1 MNGIAAVGYTAR
13 HRMDGIA
20 RNRGW
25 EVNQGAI
32 VTRKGAEQPLST
44 YRAGGYQIDVVW
56 TLSDHV
62 SRAKLVGNGLA
73 DDTPDEWWW
82 LDPQDRW
89 NKRFCWVAVRLYDLA
104 PNGMSIVPHARA
116 RSEAS

>member
-1 MNGIAAVGYTAR
+1 MNDIAAVGYTAR

-25 EVNQGAI
+25 QVRRGVLVNRRGY
-32 VTRKGAEQPLST
+32 EQLLST
-44 YRAGGYQIDVVW
+44 YITGRHQLDVVW
-56 TLSDHV
+56 TQTDHV
-62 SRAKLVGNGLA
+62 CRATLRGNGFT
-73 DDTPDEWWW
+73 DDTPDRWWW

-89 NKRFCWVAVRLYDLA
+89 NKGFCWVAVRLYDLA
-104 PNGMSIVPHARA
+104 PTHVSIVPHAKA